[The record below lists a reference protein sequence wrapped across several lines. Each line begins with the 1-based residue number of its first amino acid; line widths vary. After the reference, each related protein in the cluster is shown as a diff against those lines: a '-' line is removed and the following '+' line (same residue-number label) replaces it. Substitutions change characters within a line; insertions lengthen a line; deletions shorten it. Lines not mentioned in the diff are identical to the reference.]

1 MLKHLIIKNY
11 AIIDSLEINFDMQL
25 NIITGETGAGKSI
38 IVGALNMILGKRAD
52 PGVLR
57 DSGTKAIIEGSFHI
71 KDLQLEQLFTS
82 LDLDYDNETIIRRE
96 ILPNGKS
103 RAFVNDSPVTLDKL
117 KNLTGKLVDLHAQHD
132 TAAILNNNFYIAI
145 LDRLAGQEEKVKA
158 FKNDYWEFRKKEK
171 ELHAK
176 MELIRNQVSD
186 IDYLN
191 FQWRELSELGLTDA
205 DGDALEKE
213 LNILQNAGTI
223 LEHLQASKN
232 MMDDGDRSVVEMLT
246 EVSQKISN
254 LAPFSQELANL
265 NSRLDSTLLELSDI
279 SGEIDAI
286 AGGTHL
292 DENRLA
298 ELMER
303 QNNINRLLHKH
314 RLQNVYGLLELQI
327 SLRQNLD
334 QLSVSEED
342 LELLEIEAAALEK
355 KLQTMAAEISRKRLS
370 KTGDFVKSISKVL
383 HKVGMKHASVSL
395 ESKETDRSVL
405 SEHGIDDF
413 SMMFTANKGVAL
425 QPVKQVASGG
435 ERSRLMLSIKSVM
448 AGFLRLPTMIFDE
461 IDTGISGE
469 VAGKVGEVLRSMSDN
484 HQVISISH
492 LPQIAAQATAHYY
505 VFKDHANKIT
515 ETRIRKLD
523 NDDHILEVAKMLSGD
538 KPGEAALTTARE
550 LIDA

>member
-11 AIIDSLEINFDMQL
+11 AIIDSLEIRFDSQL

-57 DSGTKAIIEGSFHI
+57 DPGTKAIIEGSFHI
-71 KDLQLEQLFTS
+71 KDLQLEHLFTS
-82 LDLDYDNETIIRRE
+82 LDLDYDTETIIRRE

-145 LDRLAGQEEKVKA
+145 LDRLAGQEDKVKA

-176 MELIRNQVSD
+176 KELIRNQVSD
-186 IDYLN
+186 IDYLY
-191 FQWRELSELGLTDA
+191 FQWNELSELGLTDA
-205 DGDALEKE
+205 DGDALEEE

-232 MMDDGDRSVVEMLT
+232 MMDDGDRSVVEMIT

-265 NSRLDSTLLELSDI
+265 STRLDSTLLELSDI
-279 SGEIDAI
+279 SGEIETI
-286 AGGTHL
+286 AGETHL
-292 DENRLA
+292 DEDRLA

-314 RLQNVYGLLELQI
+314 RLQDVSGLLELQI

-342 LELLEIEAAALEK
+342 LEHLEK
-355 KLQTMAAEISRKRLS
+355 EVAELEEQLQTMAANISRKRLA
-370 KTGDFVKSISKVL
+370 KTADFVKSISKVL

-395 ESKETDRSVL
+395 ENRKSDRSLL

-413 SMMFTANKGVAL
+413 SMMFSANKGVAL

-469 VAGKVGEVLRSMSDN
+469 VAGKVGEVLRSMADN

-492 LPQIAAQATAHYY
+492 LPQIAAQATAHFY
-505 VFKDHANKIT
+505 VYKDHANKIT

-523 NDDHILEVAKMLSGD
+523 NDNHILEVAKMLSGD
-538 KPGEAALTTARE
+538 EPGEAALTTARE
-550 LIDA
+550 LIGV